1 MLCDQNLLNQMMHYN
16 VDAKSYLRRARER
29 LDENMFESLFYAA
42 FELRCGIE
50 QRMREYLEF
59 QEHVSNKK
67 KQGWRIPDL
76 GKTIEKAFK
85 GFDKI
90 ARVTFAD
97 SSRKNIYCI
106 LYYTPVTTEL
116 KIIAG
121 KLGDY
126 LHSRLIYKNFDDPWW
141 HEFRE
146 QLEAAYKELK
156 FSCFGNLKGVPLLH
170 PDGQVIM
177 PMSADDSTMVLKD
190 FGVGDTFSVKV
201 EYLDELPE
209 EDNSAT

>member
-1 MLCDQNLLNQMMHYN
+1 MIRYN
-16 VDAKSYLRRARER
+16 VDTKSYLRRARER
-29 LDENMFESLFYAA
+29 LDEKKLESFFYAA

-59 QEHVSNKK
+59 QEHVSDKR

-76 GKTIEKAFK
+76 GKTTEKAFK

-90 ARVTFAD
+90 AKFTFTD
-97 SSRKNIYCI
+97 SSRKKTYCI

-116 KIIAG
+116 KILGG
-121 KLGDY
+121 KLGNY
-126 LHSRLIYKNFDDPWW
+126 LHSMLTYKDFDDPWW

-146 QLEAAYKELK
+146 LLESAYKELR

-170 PDGQVIM
+170 PNGQVIM

-190 FGVGDTFSVKV
+190 FGVGDTFMVKV
-201 EYLDELPE
+201 EYLDEFPE
-209 EDNSAT
+209 ENNSTT